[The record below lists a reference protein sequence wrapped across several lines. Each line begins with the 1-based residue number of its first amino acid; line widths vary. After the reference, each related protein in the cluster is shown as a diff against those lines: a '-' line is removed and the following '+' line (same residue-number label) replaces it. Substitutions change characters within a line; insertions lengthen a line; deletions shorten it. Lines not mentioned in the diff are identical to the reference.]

1 MTIRGVESEA
11 FGCTP
16 DGLPV
21 ERLTLTNS
29 HGSQVALL
37 TYGGAIAAIRV
48 PDRSGELANVVL
60 GFDRLDDYLEHSPYF
75 GAITGRYANRIAGAR
90 FAIDGREF
98 RLAANDGPN
107 ALHGGT
113 VGLDKRVWRTAP
125 VHSADG
131 PALML
136 RYLSPDGEE
145 GYPGNLDLAV
155 TYTLTD
161 EDALRIDYRT
171 TTDRP
176 THVNLT
182 NHAYFNLAG
191 ACAGDVL
198 GHELTLVANT
208 FTPVDSTLIPT
219 GVTADVAG
227 TPFDF
232 REPVAIGA
240 RIRTANEQLQR
251 GRGYDHNFV
260 LDRTDSGSIGL
271 AARVREPRTGRVLE
285 VHTTEPGIQFYSGNF
300 LDATLVGTGGR
311 AYRQSDG
318 FCLET
323 QHFPDSPNQPSF
335 PSTLLQPGT
344 TLSSTTVYRFMTDD
358 RH

>member
-1 MTIRGVESEA
+1 MTRGVASEM
-11 FGCTP
+11 FGCTR
-16 DGLPV
+16 DGQPV
-21 ERLTLTNS
+21 ERLTLTN
-29 HGSQVALL
+29 GRRSQMVLL

-48 PDRSGELANVVL
+48 PDRAGDLANVVL
-60 GFDRLDDYLEHSPYF
+60 GFDQLDDYLEHSPYF

-107 ALHGGT
+107 SLHGGAL
-113 VGLDKRVWRTAP
+113 GLDKRVWQAAP
-125 VHSADG
+125 VESADG
-131 PALML
+131 PAVAL

-145 GYPGNLDLAV
+145 GYPGDLDLAV

-161 EDALRIDYRT
+161 EDALRIDYRA

-191 ACAGDVL
+191 AGAGDVL
-198 GHELTLVANT
+198 GHELTLAANA
-208 FTPVDSTLIPT
+208 FTPVDATLIPT
-219 GVTADVAG
+219 GVVADVAG

-260 LDRTDSGSIGL
+260 LDRTDPGGIGL
-271 AARVREPRTGRVLE
+271 AARVREPHTGRVLE

-300 LDATLVGTGGR
+300 LNATLVGPGGR

-323 QHFPDSPNQPSF
+323 QHFPDSPNQPGF
-335 PSTLLQPGT
+335 PSTLLQPGA
-344 TLSSTTVYRFMTDD
+344 TLTSTTIYRFMTDD
-358 RH
+358 RR